1 MADHQCR
8 LAEFGADHHCACG
21 FSAFSQLL
29 LEEDKTQC
37 TGTWKTWGKD
47 AFKEDKGAGT
57 GLSPARMVGHLR
69 ELRINT
75 LGGNHLCD
83 VFAELDWTI
92 AAVKTAIASQ
102 SHVPQYQQQLLHGN
116 AILADADKVA
126 NLRGDEPL
134 HLMLLLRTPEQML
147 DVFHDTSLG
156 KRLRR
161 VWCEHDHPTC
171 IREVLSV
178 VTYHGSLLEHAGI
191 SLLEHA
197 GIELQD
203 DHDIVMAAVQNDGA
217 ALFHA
222 SARLRANDQI
232 VMAAVQ
238 SYGLSLCAAGDRC
251 RSDPK
256 IAFAAAKQNGL
267 AAQMSLLQSPGLC
280 CICDRPIPGISGTRL
295 LRAAWK

>member
-147 DVFHDTSLG
+147 DLALDIA
-156 KRLRR
+156 RDQCRR
-161 VWCEHDHPTC
+161 DRRW
-171 IREVLSV
+171 VLHQV
-178 VTYHGSLLEHAGI
+178 LYDGRLLEHA
-191 SLLEHA
+191 A
-197 GIELQD
+197 IELQD

-222 SARLRANDQI
+222 SARLRANSQI
-232 VMAAVQ
+232 VMAAVK
-238 SYGLSLCAAGDRC
+238 SDGLSLQAAGDRC
-251 RSDPK
+251 RADPK

-267 AAQMSLLQSPGLC
+267 AAKMSLLQSPGLC
-280 CICDRPIPGISGTRL
+280 CICERPIPGISGTRL

>member
-47 AFKEDKGAGT
+47 AFREDKGAGT
-57 GLSPARMVGHLR
+57 GLSPARRVGHLR

-83 VFAELDWTI
+83 VFAELNWTI

-134 HLMLLLRTPEQML
+134 HLMLLLRGCRFTPEQMSDL
-147 DVFHDTSLG
+147 ILTPGRD
-156 KRLRR
+156 RR
-161 VWCEHDHPTC
+161 EWRDRTW
-171 IREVLSV
+171 VLHQ
-178 VTYHGSLLEHAGI
+178 VTYDGIRLEYAP
-191 SLLEHA
+191 
-197 GIELQD
+197 IELQD

-238 SYGLSLCAAGDRC
+238 SDGLSLCAAGDRC
-251 RSDPK
+251 RSDPR

-267 AAQMSLLQSPGLC
+267 AAEWSLLPEPGLC
-280 CICDRPIPGISGTRL
+280 CLCDGPIPGISGARL